1 MGAAHKLRAN
11 QCILGAENRG
21 INCLQRITAE
31 VVIAVTGARRKMC
44 FTDAML
50 SQRIEYLHLVVLGN
64 RIDFSKARLALR
76 LCLLSQLHDSLRQ
89 SRRTVNIME
98 ALFKVLA
105 HSVSSLLSRT
115 RRSMSSSIASS
126 EA

>member
-11 QCILGAENRG
+11 QRILGAEDRG
-21 INCLQRITAE
+21 IHRLQGITTE
-31 VVIAVTGARRKMC
+31 VVVAVTGARRKMC
-44 FTDAML
+44 FADAML
-50 SQRIEYLHLVVLGN
+50 SQRIEHLHLVVLGN
-64 RIDFSKARLALR
+64 RIDFRKTRLALR
-76 LCLLSQLHDSLRQ
+76 LCLLSQLHDPLRQ
-89 SRRTVNIME
+89 SRRAVNIME